1 MSRAF
6 LWANS
11 RRGPLE
17 WLLYT
22 PKESRKGLMV
32 GYDIS
37 HENTDL
43 KMESTEQT
51 QNKPRNRFPKFC
63 LQVYV
68 NLIEQDTAI
77 FTSVQKLRTHHVSK
91 SCKMQLN
98 RDCSKKLLKIEYSKK
113 LSCTVQAWS
122 FTNSPHET
130 NPPLEQHHRNF
141 RHVAKHLL
149 ETEQVTPSRPPL

>member
-11 RRGPLE
+11 WRGPLE

-37 HENTDL
+37 HENTDF
-43 KMESTEQT
+43 KMDSTEQT

-63 LQVYV
+63 LQVCV

-98 RDCSKKLLKIEYSKK
+98 RDCSKKTSKNRIHKKTVMYKIDPSQTHHMKQILHSNNITVTSDTSRNISLK
-113 LSCTVQAWS
+113 Q
-122 FTNSPHET
+122 
-130 NPPLEQHHRNF
+130 
-141 RHVAKHLL
+141 
-149 ETEQVTPSRPPL
+149 SR